1 MVQNSEFKEI
11 RTAQAARIRALEE
24 EQAAL
29 RWICCLQCLC
39 ETVSQHLF
47 ESTVQA
53 AVRRALAEAQ
63 AMEAVPDHRVH
74 MYIRVVSRLR
84 KLYSCRSGRTAT
96 ESEAKKE

>member
-1 MVQNSEFKEI
+1 MVQNSFEFKEI

-29 RWICCLQCLC
+29 RWIFFLQCLC

-47 ESTVQA
+47 ESAVQA

-63 AMEAVPDHRVH
+63 AMQADPDHRVH
-74 MYIRVVSRLR
+74 MWIRVSRLR
-84 KLYSCRSGRTAT
+84 KLYSCRSSRIAT

>member
-63 AMEAVPDHRVH
+63 AMEAVPDHR
-74 MYIRVVSRLR
+74 YICTSVLYPDCA